1 MFQRYFIR
9 EFKANGLPL
18 LGFYKRCWSLSTSHT
33 RPLLQL
39 PTRTVCPMQT
49 PAPSNSRK
57 RRRSDQYPREAEEE
71 AFQIASKKHKA
82 IHTPDPSQP
91 ATQQDDPSPI
101 LLKRDTLRVLRRQY
115 TQAARESR
123 ANPRPRRP
131 ATRLANAE
139 WQRRHPPLKPAR
151 TYLKHCRHEQYRAL
165 QSFAR
170 HGGPDLRELRGVCIS
185 NASPFRCSC

>member
-1 MFQRYFIR
+1 MYH
-9 EFKANGLPL
+9 
-18 LGFYKRCWSLSTSHT
+18 KRCWSLSTSHT
-33 RPLLQL
+33 RPLLRL
-39 PTRTVCPMQT
+39 ATRTVCPMQT

-57 RRRSDQYPREAEEE
+57 RRRSDQCPREGEGE
-71 AFQIASKKHKA
+71 ALQIASKKHKA

-91 ATQQDDPSPI
+91 ATEQHDPSPT
-101 LLKRDTLRVLRRQY
+101 LLERDALRALRRQY

-123 ANPRPRRP
+123 ANQQPRRP
-131 ATRLANAE
+131 ATRRAIAE

-151 TYLKHCRHEQYRAL
+151 KYLKHCRHEEYRAL

-185 NASPFRCSC
+185 NASPFRCLC